1 MCAYTHSILRCS
13 TLVGSAY
20 RSCDLGEKV
29 LVAFKDSQL
38 GFASQQASLWQSGHS
53 MSNTTWP
60 QESDKPLDS
69 LGFMAYSILVT
80 VLTLVA
86 GALLVFTLM
95 ALTRANPI
103 ARVLRIFLI
112 NLLLA
117 GLMAATAVA
126 LTATTSAVLV
136 AADTDQPRPPQY
148 LCRAYMWMFG
158 AGAVARLWNLA
169 AFSISVLA
177 IVRFGKGS
185 INWYAAAV
193 IIAILW
199 IVPIAITLYT
209 LLPRL
214 FAAHFVHGVG
224 CFPNNNSTDIIPQ
237 ARYVFLAAWVTVG
250 GLTPLTISITV
261 PIVCL
266 CYIRQRV
273 VKEEAQHRKAMAKF
287 SLFLVLGS
295 AINIAGQLVPGLIP
309 FYSETAAV
317 YLCYGIAAVSLF
329 PTPIIII
336 AYLKPVQQ
344 QAKKMISCGRFPNEA
359 KDSKWTTSI
368 PKTSVAEGRV

>member
-1 MCAYTHSILRCS
+1 MN
-13 TLVGSAY
+13 
-20 RSCDLGEKV
+20 
-29 LVAFKDSQL
+29 
-38 GFASQQASLWQSGHS
+38 
-53 MSNTTWP
+53 NTTLP

-69 LGFMAYSILVT
+69 PGFMSYSILLT
-80 VLTLVA
+80 VVTLVA
-86 GALLVFTLM
+86 GVMFTFTLT
-95 ALTRANPI
+95 ALTKANPI
-103 ARVLRIFLI
+103 ACILRIFLI

-117 GLMAATAVA
+117 GLMAAVAVA
-126 LTATTSAVLV
+126 LTTGTSAVLV
-136 AADTDQPRPPQY
+136 AADSDHPRPPRY
-148 LCRAYMWMFG
+148 LCRVYMWMFG
-158 AGAVARLWNLA
+158 VGAVARLWNLA

-177 IVRFGKGS
+177 IVRFGKKT
-185 INWYAAAV
+185 ITLCYAAV

-209 LLPRL
+209 LLPYL
-214 FAAHFVHGVG
+214 FEAHFVHGVG
-224 CFPNNNSTDIIPQ
+224 CFPDNNSTNIIPQ
-237 ARYVFLAAWVTVG
+237 ARYTFLASWVTVG
-250 GLTPLTISITV
+250 GLTPLAVSIIM

-266 CYIRQRV
+266 CYIRKRI

-336 AYLKPVQQ
+336 AYLKPVQE
-344 QAKKMISCGRFPNEA
+344 QAKKMISCGWLAKEA
-359 KDSKWTTSI
+359 KDSKWTTST
-368 PKTSVAEGRV
+368 PGSNETEGKV